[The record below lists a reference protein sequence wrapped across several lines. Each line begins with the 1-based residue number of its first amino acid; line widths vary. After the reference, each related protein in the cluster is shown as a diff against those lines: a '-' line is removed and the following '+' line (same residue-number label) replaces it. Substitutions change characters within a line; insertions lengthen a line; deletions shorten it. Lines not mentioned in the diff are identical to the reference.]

1 LHLGSQSIAVRD
13 AAIAPHA
20 SAGLHGTAGS
30 HFGAPPQEPPEVQM
44 ATNVPT
50 VASSPPSTAL
60 QPGGERQPSPVLAS
74 ILKVFAHRQ
83 P

>member
-1 LHLGSQSIAVRD
+1 LQSIAVRD
-13 AAIAPHA
+13 TTVGPHA
-20 SAGLHGTAGS
+20 SAGPLGTTGS
-30 HFGAPPQEPPEVQM
+30 PLCAPPQEPPEFQM
-44 ATNVPT
+44 ATSVPT
-50 VASSPPSTAL
+50 VASSPPSAAP